1 MWQHHRKDAAD
12 GLARYAQAMRLGNTK
27 PLPELFAAA
36 GLDLGFDEEHV
47 ASLISELSEAM
58 AEIRA

>member
-1 MWQHHRKDAAD
+1 
-12 GLARYAQAMRLGNTK
+12 LGNTK
-27 PLPELFAAA
+27 PLPELFRAA

-47 ASLISELSEAM
+47 ASLIGELSEAM

>member
-1 MWQHHRKDAAD
+1 MWQHHRRDTAD
-12 GLARYAQAMRLGNTK
+12 GLARYARALRLGNTK
-27 PLPELFAAA
+27 PLPELFGAA

-47 ASLISELSEAM
+47 ASLIGELSEAM